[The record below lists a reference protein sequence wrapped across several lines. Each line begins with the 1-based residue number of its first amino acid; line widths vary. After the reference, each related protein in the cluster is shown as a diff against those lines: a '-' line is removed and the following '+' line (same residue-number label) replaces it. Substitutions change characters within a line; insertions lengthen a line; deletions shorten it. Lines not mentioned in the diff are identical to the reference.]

1 MHSEK
6 EYVKILPLSKG
17 LNNIHATG
25 HIHLYSA
32 SPYKEIKRALDGL
45 FTFCLYKRG
54 EDTEAGLT
62 EFANNKIVKGLE
74 LYLDMLHDTTRN
86 DKLSKWGALI
96 YTDTPSF
103 KYIRKLFPLKTYPKV
118 FFAVVLW
125 PYFTKSNEQLADC
138 VLRCMRHHGK
148 ELFPDKNICAR
159 DADTCFEMRPYMKNK
174 EHEKQMIQLIRDWE
188 LSFLYAWLPSLTPQ
202 ELAMRDKTKR
212 SITKNIVLGS
222 EYNYYS
228 HWHVDIPFPT
238 PFKEGIYKNFD
249 MLTFY
254 KNNPSIYFKGR
265 GLFAGFI
272 NLSKGYKSK
281 LWNHIIE
288 YLCQRYYIIDLN
300 GETNISDTYDTLGW
314 GITTNDIGK
323 DEKILIFVYT
333 RFALNDIYIMYF
345 MYLALEPRI
354 IDLDVYNQG
363 YKKEL
368 LINSIAIPGYVDAAL
383 RLTLKDIETHANV
396 WHKEANKAIKR
407 GDKDSDYIA
416 ISRSPRLAGLSKRNM
431 NISASEYFIEEFRN
445 LQKEYKE
452 FLAGITAAVFYSKI
466 DIFLRANGYDTA
478 EPYFYP
484 RSELFKEYTVYH
496 LPIKIKHK
504 WVETED
510 RRDFWKL
517 LLKIRAYKK
526 TRRSR
531 KPTKSKRTRK
541 SK

>member
-1 MHSEK
+1 MSSEK

-17 LNNIHATG
+17 LNKTYATG
-25 HIHLYSA
+25 HVHLYSTL
-32 SPYKEIKRALDGL
+32 PYKETKGALDGL

-62 EFANNKIVKGLE
+62 DFINKKIVKGLE
-74 LYLDMLHDTTRN
+74 LYLNMLHDTTRN

-125 PYFTKSNEQLADC
+125 PYFTKLNEELSDC
-138 VLRCMRHHGK
+138 ILRSMRHHGK
-148 ELFPDKNICAR
+148 ELFPDKNICVR
-159 DADTCFEMRPYMKNK
+159 DADTCFKLDAYMNNK
-174 EHEKQMIQLIRDWE
+174 EHEKQMIELIREWE
-188 LSFLYAWLPSLTPQ
+188 LSFLYAWLPCLTPQ
-202 ELAMRDKTKR
+202 ELATRDKTKC

-222 EYNYYS
+222 EYNYYTD
-228 HWHVDIPFPT
+228 WHVDTPFPT
-238 PFKEGIYKNFD
+238 PFKDEIYKNFD

-254 KNNPSIYFKGR
+254 KNNPSIFFKGR
-265 GLFAGFI
+265 GLYAAFI
-272 NLSKGYKSK
+272 NLSKHYKSR

-288 YLCQRYYIIDLN
+288 YLCQRYYMIDLN
-300 GETNISDTYDTLGW
+300 GETNISDIHDTLGSET
-314 GITTNDIGK
+314 TTNAIGK
-323 DEKILIFVYT
+323 DEKILIFIYT

-345 MYLALEPRI
+345 AYLALAPHI
-354 IDLDVYNQG
+354 INLDVYNQG
-363 YKKEL
+363 YEKEIL
-368 LINSIAIPGYVDAAL
+368 VNSILNPAYVDAAL
-383 RLTLKDIETHANV
+383 RLTMKDIETHANI
-396 WHKEANKAIKR
+396 WHKEANNAIKR
-407 GDKDSDYIA
+407 GDKDSDYIL
-416 ISRSPRLAGLSKRNM
+416 ISKSPRLGGVSKDNM
-431 NISASEYFIEEFRN
+431 NISASEYFIEEFKN
-445 LQKEYKE
+445 LQKKYKE
-452 FLAGITAAVFYSKI
+452 FLAGVTAAVFYSKI
-466 DIFLRANGYDTA
+466 DNFLRENGYDNA

-484 RSELFKEYTVYH
+484 RSEPFKEYTVHH

-531 KPTKSKRTRK
+531 LPINSERTRK